1 MKIAICNVQEF
12 NPTIGGIERVSVS
25 LAEGLIKEG
34 VEVLFVAC
42 RKSPYSKPYTLPA
55 KQVLLPKTL
64 DYCIEN
70 VQALAQTE
78 EETLL
83 KLWQGLGYYNR
94 VRNMQKAARMI
105 MEEYV

>member
-55 KQVLLPKTL
+55 KQVLL
-64 DYCIEN
+64 
-70 VQALAQTE
+70 
-78 EETLL
+78 
-83 KLWQGLGYYNR
+83 LWIIASRTYR
-94 VRNMQKAARMI
+94 RWHI
-105 MEEYV
+105 F

>member
-64 DYCIEN
+64 DYCIERTG
-70 VQALAQTE
+70 VGTYSKRGKGGYIVE
-78 EETLL
+78 SEFPFGTL
-83 KLWQGLGYYNR
+83 
-94 VRNMQKAARMI
+94 
-105 MEEYV
+105 

>member
-42 RKSPYSKPYTLPA
+42 RKISLQQTLYT
-55 KQVLLPKTL
+55 TS
-64 DYCIEN
+64 
-70 VQALAQTE
+70 QTSAP
-78 EETLL
+78 T
-83 KLWQGLGYYNR
+83 
-94 VRNMQKAARMI
+94 
-105 MEEYV
+105 

>member
-55 KQVLLPKTL
+55 KQVLFLRGTVMSSAGFDAISRFFTAAFNRPLSISRARITT
-64 DYCIEN
+64 D
-70 VQALAQTE
+70 AL
-78 EETLL
+78 
-83 KLWQGLGYYNR
+83 
-94 VRNMQKAARMI
+94 
-105 MEEYV
+105 